1 MALLPNIEAYPKT
14 VMLQDGTQ
22 AQIKPLEEGDKLRL
36 LRFFERVPASVVGFW
51 AALPT
56 RWSDTPKARS

>member
-22 AQIKPLEEGDKLRL
+22 VQVKPLEEGDKL
-36 LRFFERVPASVVGFW
+36 
-51 AALPT
+51 
-56 RWSDTPKARS
+56 

>member
-51 AALPT
+51 VASPT
-56 RWSDTPKARS
+56 WWCAMPEARS